1 MATKQFFLLAA
12 ILAIMTLAA
21 CGGGAGGEGVAVT
34 LHAKD
39 IAFEQTSFEAQP
51 NQAVTVTLINDGAL
65 DHGFAIDGLLEQQ
78 LVTAGK
84 TVTFSF
90 KTGSAATFQYYCPVA
105 GHKDAGMVGTLTVA
119 P

>member
-1 MATKQFFLLAA
+1 VTTKQFFLLAA

-21 CGGGAGGEGVAVT
+21 CGGGASVEPMAVT

-39 IAFEQTSFEAQP
+39 IAFDTTAIHALPDQT
-51 NQAVTVTLINDGAL
+51 VTVTLINDGTL
-65 DHGFAIDGLLEQQ
+65 DHGFVIDGLFEQQ

-84 TVTFSF
+84 TITFSF
-90 KTGSAATFQYYCPVA
+90 KTGAAGELQFYCPVA
-105 GHKDAGMVGTLTVA
+105 GHKEAGMVGTLTVA

>member
-1 MATKQFFLLAA
+1 MIPKRIFFLAA
-12 ILAIMTLAA
+12 ALVMMTLAA
-21 CGGGAGGEGVAVT
+21 CGSGSSAEPLAVT

-39 IAFEQTSFEAQP
+39 IAFEQTAIEAQP

>member
-1 MATKQFFLLAA
+1 MTTKQFFLLAA

-21 CGGGAGGEGVAVT
+21 CGGGAGVEPMAVT

-39 IAFEQTSFEAQP
+39 IAFEQTAIEAQP

-78 LVTAGK
+78 LVPPGK
-84 TVTFSF
+84 TITFSF
-90 KTGSAATFQYYCPVA
+90 KTGPAGTFQFYCPVA
-105 GHKDAGMVGTLTVA
+105 GHEEAGMVGTLTVA